1 MKNKTNAELC
11 KQAESKIAIF
21 LDIQREYKDKFRDFI
36 KTLLENNGHTKNNKL
51 IFDAHEE
58 DESQRN
64 RPSCIIA
71 DDNDVTDAY
80 IKSVW
85 LDYDTIMV
93 DVSSCDGYIN
103 QEMNIAELIDE
114 EIFSLTEVLE
124 YILANIR
131 K

>member
-21 LDIQREYKDKFRDFI
+21 LDIQREYKIKFRELI

-58 DESQRN
+58 DESKRDK
-64 RPSCIIA
+64 PSCIIA
-71 DDNDVTDAY
+71 DDNDVTDAC
-80 IKSVW
+80 INSVW

-103 QEMNIAELIDE
+103 QEMNIANLIDE
-114 EIFSLTEVLE
+114 EIFSLTKVLE

-131 K
+131 N